1 MRKLSFLLIA
11 LVACF
16 TFTRAEIIER
26 VNIGDLYYNLD
37 TENKTAEVTSEND
50 GYWSTKIT
58 TADIPSSVPYNDENY
73 SVTSMGE
80 KAFYHCEN
88 LISVTIPNTVTS
100 IGENAFETC
109 SGLVSVTIPNSV
121 TSIGKRAFYLCVNL
135 ISVTIPNSVTS
146 IGNYAFRGCIG
157 LTEITVA
164 ADNPNYCSID
174 GALFNKAQTTLI
186 QYPIG
191 KSSLSYSI
199 PNGVTSIGRDAFAY
213 CSGLTSVTIPNS
225 VTSIGSGAF
234 SSCHNLNSIKMSNSI
249 KSIGISAFHQCN
261 NLTSIE
267 IPNSVTSIGERAFYY
282 CSSLES
288 IEIPNSVTSI
298 EDKVFMGCS
307 DLTSISIPN
316 SVKSIRMYAFSSCS
330 GLTSV
335 TIPNSVTNIGEGA
348 FYDCYSLTSIT
359 VDPEN
364 SNFSDIDG
372 VLFNK
377 NQTELILYPIGKSTP
392 SYVIPTSVT
401 SIGKQAFYEC
411 TGLTSITIPN
421 SVTEIGSYAF
431 SRCTGLTSIICKA
444 VDLPTLGYHVFY
456 NVPKTIPLY
465 VPDGKESAYNDA
477 DQWKEFDIKPISAIP
492 TGIKQTSQQPIAN
505 SQKLIK
511 NGQLLILRDGKV
523 YTVMGGEVK

>member
-199 PNGVTSIGRDAFAY
+199 PNGVTSIKEGAFY
-213 CSGLTSVTIPNS
+213 LCRGLTSVTIPNT
-225 VTSIGSGAF
+225 VTSIGSG
-234 SSCHNLNSIKMSNSI
+234 
-249 KSIGISAFHQCN
+249 
-261 NLTSIE
+261 
-267 IPNSVTSIGERAFYY
+267 V
-282 CSSLES
+282 
-288 IEIPNSVTSI
+288 
-298 EDKVFMGCS
+298 
-307 DLTSISIPN
+307 
-316 SVKSIRMYAFSSCS
+316 
-330 GLTSV
+330 
-335 TIPNSVTNIGEGA
+335 
-348 FYDCYSLTSIT
+348 FYDCHSLTSIT

-444 VDLPTLGYHVFY
+444 VDLPTLGYYVFNY
-456 NVPKTIPLY
+456 VPKDIPLY

-492 TGIKQTSQQPIAN
+492 TGMESVQTSDVR
-505 SQKLIK
+505 SQKLLRNGHLIIK
-511 NGQLLILRDGKV
+511 RDGKS
-523 YTVMGGEVK
+523 YNVMGGEVK